1 MTKQEFNQAQKIQEQ
16 IKDYQDLRS
25 MTLKPHLKF
34 GRNRLLITTHES
46 NMIYI
51 ADPELND
58 LVRQYTERRIKEL
71 EAEFKKIG
79 EPTDMKGT

>member
-1 MTKQEFNQAQKIQEQ
+1 MTKQEFNQAQKIQEK

-34 GRNRLLITTHES
+34 GRNRLLITTHEN

-51 ADPELND
+51 ADSELND
-58 LVRQYTERRIKEL
+58 LVRQYTEKKIKEL
-71 EAEFKKIG
+71 EEEFQKIG
-79 EPTDMKGT
+79 TCAQ